1 MEIKGCAYVA
11 VAMLMTA
18 WGEVGQRWHGLTS
31 DCVKS
36 SDSQED
42 EDRQVQVQSQG
53 QFDEYGSR
61 KYVWL
66 KREQSG
72 WKGNMH
78 CLTQLITD
86 VFPLISDAP
95 WWPSD

>member
-1 MEIKGCAYVA
+1 MLTPHTVFFALVMILHPCLNLTMEIKGCAYVA

-61 KYVWL
+61 KYV
-66 KREQSG
+66 
-72 WKGNMH
+72 
-78 CLTQLITD
+78 
-86 VFPLISDAP
+86 
-95 WWPSD
+95 